1 MIKPAICICENKY
14 ADQLCSNKIYGF
26 LMQRLILF
34 QDLQCSLQID
44 THTIIICKIFITQ
57 ANTNPYC
64 FCFCLMLPRRLSE
77 APIYGVRLKFTPQYI
92 SVYTAH
98 AFEDIL
104 GKSLILF
111 PVEVNMYYL

>member
-14 ADQLCSNKIYGF
+14 ADQLCSNKIDGF

-57 ANTNPYC
+57 ANTNTYEPRHKKTG
-64 FCFCLMLPRRLSE
+64 FLPMRKQRRRS
-77 APIYGVRLKFTPQYI
+77 ASQ
-92 SVYTAH
+92 
-98 AFEDIL
+98 
-104 GKSLILF
+104 
-111 PVEVNMYYL
+111 